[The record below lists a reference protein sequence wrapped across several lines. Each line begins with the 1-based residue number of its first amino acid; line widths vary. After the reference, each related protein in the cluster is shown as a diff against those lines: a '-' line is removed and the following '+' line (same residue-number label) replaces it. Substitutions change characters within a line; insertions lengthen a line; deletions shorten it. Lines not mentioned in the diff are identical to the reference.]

1 MKKDLNNI
9 QGKVSKAI
17 EKIRALTEIGQRSM
31 SGFHLNDHPLKNAVS
46 VVGAAAPYEVS
57 RFEHLFLNIFLSFL
71 NIRERKNSVRCSQ
84 IA

>member
-46 VVGAAAPYEVS
+46 VVGSAAPYEVS
-57 RFEHLFLNIFLSFL
+57 STVECSIWEHRTFISL
-71 NIRERKNSVRCSQ
+71 RESRNVQSR
-84 IA
+84 

>member
-46 VVGAAAPYEVS
+46 VVGSAAPYEVS
-57 RFEHLFLNIFLSFL
+57 SIENIELRPS
-71 NIRERKNSVRCSQ
+71 RDSQ
-84 IA
+84 SG